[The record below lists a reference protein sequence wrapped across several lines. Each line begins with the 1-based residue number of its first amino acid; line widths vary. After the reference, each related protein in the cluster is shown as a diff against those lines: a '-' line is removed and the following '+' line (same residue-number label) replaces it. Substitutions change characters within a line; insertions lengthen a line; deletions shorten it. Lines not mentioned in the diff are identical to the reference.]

1 MQIRG
6 NAIRGGIKDRTAYHV
21 NGGPER
27 RGPRRGCLSS
37 GRQLLY
43 WSGMNMPTQ
52 KITPFLWFD
61 HQAEEAATFY
71 TSVFTNSK
79 IETVTRYGD
88 AGPGPKGSVMTIAF
102 ELDGQ
107 KFVALNGGPQ
117 YQFNPAISFVVN
129 CEGQEEVDHYWE
141 QLTTGGKEIQCGWLV
156 DKYGVSWQIVPKALV
171 EMLRDKDAVR
181 AQRVMKAMLQMKK
194 IDIAGLKAA
203 YDQS

>member
-1 MQIRG
+1 
-6 NAIRGGIKDRTAYHV
+6 
-21 NGGPER
+21 
-27 RGPRRGCLSS
+27 
-37 GRQLLY
+37 
-43 WSGMNMPTQ
+43 MNMPTQ

-61 HQAEEAATFY
+61 HQAEEATTFY
-71 TSVFTNSK
+71 TSIFKNSK

-129 CEGQEEVDHYWE
+129 CVGQEDVDHYWE
-141 QLTTGGKEIQCGWLV
+141 KLTAGGKEIQCGWLV
-156 DKYGVSWQIVPKALV
+156 DKYGVSWQIVPKALI
-171 EMLRDKDAVR
+171 EMLRDKDPVR
-181 AQRVMKAMLQMKK
+181 SQRVMKAMFQMKK

>member
-1 MQIRG
+1 M
-6 NAIRGGIKDRTAYHV
+6 V
-21 NGGPER
+21 N
-27 RGPRRGCLSS
+27 
-37 GRQLLY
+37 
-43 WSGMNMPTQ
+43 PTQ

-71 TSVFTNSK
+71 TSIFTNSK
-79 IETVTRYGD
+79 VETVTRYGD
-88 AGPGPKGSVMTIAF
+88 VGPGPKGSVMTIAF

-141 QLTTGGKEIQCGWLV
+141 KLTSGGKEIQCGWLV

-171 EMLRDKDAVR
+171 EMLRDKDAAR
-181 AQRVMKAMLQMKK
+181 SQRVMKAMFQMKK
-194 IDIAGLKAA
+194 IDIAGIEQA
-203 YDQS
+203 YHQS

>member
-1 MQIRG
+1 
-6 NAIRGGIKDRTAYHV
+6 
-21 NGGPER
+21 
-27 RGPRRGCLSS
+27 
-37 GRQLLY
+37 
-43 WSGMNMPTQ
+43 MPAR

-71 TSVFTNSK
+71 TSVFKNSK

-88 AGPGPKGSVMTIAF
+88 AGPGLKGSVMTIAF

-107 KFVALNGGPQ
+107 KFVALNGGPH
-117 YQFNPAISFVVN
+117 YQFTPAISFVVN
-129 CEGQEEVDHYWE
+129 CEEQEEVDYYWE
-141 QLTTGGKEIQCGWLV
+141 KLTAGGQEIQCGWLV

-171 EMLRDKDAVR
+171 EMLRDEDAGR
-181 AQRVMKAMLQMKK
+181 SGRVMKAMFQMKK

>member
-1 MQIRG
+1 M
-6 NAIRGGIKDRTAYHV
+6 V
-21 NGGPER
+21 N
-27 RGPRRGCLSS
+27 
-37 GRQLLY
+37 
-43 WSGMNMPTQ
+43 PTQ

-71 TSVFTNSK
+71 TAIFKNSK

-107 KFVALNGGPQ
+107 KFVGLNGGPQ

-141 QLTTGGKEIQCGWLV
+141 KLTAGGKEIQCGWLV

-171 EMLRDKDAVR
+171 EMLRDKDPVR
-181 AQRVMKAMLQMKK
+181 AQRVMKAMFQMKK
-194 IDIAGLKAA
+194 IDIAGLKRA

>member
-1 MQIRG
+1 
-6 NAIRGGIKDRTAYHV
+6 
-21 NGGPER
+21 
-27 RGPRRGCLSS
+27 
-37 GRQLLY
+37 
-43 WSGMNMPTQ
+43 MPTQ

-71 TSVFTNSK
+71 TSIFKNSK
-79 IETVTRYGD
+79 IETVTRYSD

-129 CEGQEEVDHYWE
+129 CDGQEEVDHYWE
-141 QLTTGGKEIQCGWLV
+141 TLTTGGKEIQCGWLV
-156 DKYGVSWQIVPKALV
+156 DKYGVSWQIVPKALI
-171 EMLRDKDAVR
+171 EMLRDKDPVR
-181 AQRVMKAMLQMKK
+181 SQRVMKAMFQMKK

-203 YDQS
+203 YDRG

>member
-1 MQIRG
+1 
-6 NAIRGGIKDRTAYHV
+6 
-21 NGGPER
+21 
-27 RGPRRGCLSS
+27 
-37 GRQLLY
+37 
-43 WSGMNMPTQ
+43 MNMPTQ

-71 TSVFTNSK
+71 TSIFKNSK

-107 KFVALNGGPQ
+107 KFVGLNGGPH
-117 YQFNPAISFVVN
+117 YQFTPAISFVVN

-141 QLTTGGKEIQCGWLV
+141 TLTAGGKEIQCGWLV
-156 DKYGVSWQIVPKALV
+156 DKYGVSWQIVPTALV
-171 EMLRDKDAVR
+171 EMLRDKDPVR
-181 AQRVMKAMLQMKK
+181 SQRVMKAMFQMKK

-203 YDQS
+203 HDQS

>member
-1 MQIRG
+1 
-6 NAIRGGIKDRTAYHV
+6 
-21 NGGPER
+21 
-27 RGPRRGCLSS
+27 
-37 GRQLLY
+37 
-43 WSGMNMPTQ
+43 MPTQ

-71 TSVFTNSK
+71 TSIFKNSK

-107 KFVALNGGPQ
+107 KFVALNGGPH
-117 YQFNPAISFVVN
+117 YQFTPAISFVVN

-141 QLTTGGKEIQCGWLV
+141 KLTAGGKEIQCGWLV
-156 DKYGVSWQIVPKALV
+156 DKYGVSWQVVPKALI
-171 EMLRDKDAVR
+171 EMLTDKDPARSQR
-181 AQRVMKAMLQMKK
+181 AMKAMFQMKK
-194 IDIAGLKAA
+194 IDLARLKAA

>member
-1 MQIRG
+1 MQFAAALKTKQHITSMG
-6 NAIRGGIKDRTAYHV
+6 VLSAGVAGSGCV
-21 NGGPER
+21 N
-27 RGPRRGCLSS
+27 SV
-37 GRQLLY
+37 RQLLY
-43 WSGMNMPTQ
+43 WSGMNMPTP

-71 TSVFTNSK
+71 TSVFKNSK

-129 CEGQEEVDHYWE
+129 CEGQEEVDHYWGK
-141 QLTTGGKEIQCGWLV
+141 LAAGGKEIQCGWLV
-156 DKYGVSWQIVPKALV
+156 DKYGVSWQIVPTAMID
-171 EMLRDKDAVR
+171 MLRDENAAR
-181 AQRVMKAMLQMKK
+181 TQRVMKAMMQMKK